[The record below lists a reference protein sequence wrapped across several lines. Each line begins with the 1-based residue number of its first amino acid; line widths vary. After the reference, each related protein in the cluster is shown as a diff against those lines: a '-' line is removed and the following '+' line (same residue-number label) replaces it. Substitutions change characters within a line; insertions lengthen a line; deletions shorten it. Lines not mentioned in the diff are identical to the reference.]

1 MTEITLIRHGF
12 LLATSV
18 LAMVNVN
25 NEECPLQ
32 SSDYDSFFCAV
43 PGSGIR
49 LEMYNPQFCSG

>member
-49 LEMYNPQFCSG
+49 LEMYNP

>member
-12 LLATSV
+12 LLVTSV

-43 PGSGIR
+43 PGGGIR
-49 LEMYNPQFCSG
+49 LEMYNP